1 MALSCAE
8 LRQRLDADERL
19 DASDVREHAAG
30 CVDCRRALERWR
42 AAAFEMR
49 AWSEESLPPFLHARI
64 MAGLRGGAS
73 EGERRGWRAWLGRR
87 PVWASSALAAAF
99 VLVVAS
105 VVMLRAP
112 QVAQAPERLGPARG
126 PMSAAQPAPSE
137 HPLEASEGAS
147 ASGVETK
154 RSRASRSAEET
165 ARERSDLAA
174 LQTSRPA
181 PLAREAP
188 QRKKQLLESEPKQ
201 EIDRGVSLSDDLR
214 ASQKEALHRDEPR
227 LRQAEAPREVERAPV
242 SAPPP
247 PQSQVSGG
255 TANPPP
261 PRAAAS
267 PAAGEL
273 GVTESDS
280 APREHAAGRAPAPK
294 GDVFKAKAVA
304 SRIRARL
311 VPLAGGLSRSVEVSP
326 ALLAAGPRL
335 IDVDAQGRPQG
346 AAEPAKPGADRGI
359 STNSRRDT
367 ARLSG
372 ALGDER
378 VLAPE
383 DRQAIEALG
392 LTSGRYRLERAD
404 E

>member
-30 CVDCRRALERWR
+30 CVDCRRALERWC

-64 MAGLRGGAS
+64 MAGLRGAS
-73 EGERRGWRAWLGRR
+73 EGERRGWRAWFGRR

-112 QVAQAPERLGPARG
+112 QVAQAPEHGPTRG

-137 HPLEASEGAS
+137 HPLEAIEGES
-147 ASGVETK
+147 ASGVETR

-165 ARERSDLAA
+165 
-174 LQTSRPA
+174 
-181 PLAREAP
+181 AREAP

-201 EIDRGVSLSDDLR
+201 EIDRSVSLSDDLR
-214 ASQKEALHRDEPR
+214 ASQKEALHRDETR

-261 PRAAAS
+261 PGGAAS

-294 GDVFKAKAVA
+294 GDASKAKTVA

-311 VPLAGGLSRSVEVSP
+311 VPLAGGLSRSVAVSP

-335 IDVDAQGRPQG
+335 IDVDAQGRPQR
-346 AAEPAKPGADRGI
+346 AADPAKPGADRGI
-359 STNSRRDT
+359 STNGRRDT